1 MSVVT
6 LEEVKAQVKVMHTSD
21 DVQLQQLI
29 DDVEDEC
36 LQYLDRTSLPRVGV
50 ECPDECD
57 TAVVDDPVSDA
68 DDLPR
73 SLRRGIVL
81 MVQGYYEAKDADEM
95 RKLRA
100 AAEVLWH
107 PYRCHLGA

>member
-6 LEEVKAQVKVMHTSD
+6 LEEVKAQVKVLHSSD
-21 DVQLQQLI
+21 DEQLQQLI

-36 LQYLDRTSLPRVGV
+36 LQYIDRESLPRLGV

-57 TAVVDDPVSDA
+57 TAAVDNPVSDA

-81 MVQGYYEAKDADEM
+81 LVQAYYEAKDATEIM
-95 RKLRA
+95 KVRA
-100 AAEVLWH
+100 AAETLWH
-107 PYRCHLGA
+107 PYRCNLGA

>member
-6 LEEVKAQVKVMHTSD
+6 LEEVKLQVKLMHTAD
-21 DVQLQQLI
+21 DAQLQQLI

-36 LQYLDRTSLPRVGV
+36 LQYIDRESLPRVGV

-57 TAVVDDPVSDA
+57 TASVDNPTSDA

-73 SLRRGIVL
+73 SLRRGIVM
-81 MVQGYYEAKDADEM
+81 MVQGYYEAKDAEEM
-95 RKLRA
+95 AKLRR
-100 AAEVLWH
+100 AAETLWH